1 MKLWSDFL
9 GTKGTKIFIN
19 QLIKKAISL
28 QYWQKI
34 GKLEDDVNW
43 LVLLK
48 KFLQT
53 IDWKRED
60 DFTMNMT
67 FDEKE
72 EDNLSIAFG
81 FSNLSFDDGNSTIFG
96 SSERI
101 LNCTECLNELCI
113 PESDYDVY
121 RWKFQQHFTQS
132 F

>member
-1 MKLWSDFL
+1 
-9 GTKGTKIFIN
+9 
-19 QLIKKAISL
+19 
-28 QYWQKI
+28 
-34 GKLEDDVNW
+34 
-43 LVLLK
+43 
-48 KFLQT
+48 
-53 IDWKRED
+53 
-60 DFTMNMT
+60 MNMT

-121 RWKFQQHFTQS
+121 RWKFHQQFTHS
-132 F
+132 FYACKNAKAQKRLTALLSFLCIWDMGM